1 MTSPLAAV
9 LEIAGVGSVLLFLA
23 LAGLIGLMYALT
35 AARLPGT
42 DASAAGDAGDDA
54 GDDAEAST
62 AAAAQAQAAAEAE
75 AEQER
80 RRRAVVLAVAVAR
93 ARLTAQAARRAD
105 RPAAHTPPAWR
116 NIHRGRRLSTP
127 AARARRRA

>member
-54 GDDAEAST
+54 EAST

-80 RRRAVVLAVAVAR
+80 RWRAVVLAVAVAR

-105 RPAAHTPPAWR
+105 HTPPAWR

>member
-42 DASAAGDAGDDA
+42 DASAAGDA

-105 RPAAHTPPAWR
+105 RPAGHTPPAWR